1 MKESHKSLVST
12 FSKLDISQ
20 KKFGDRSSIL
30 SNLSKI
36 GYPIVEGFFI
46 SYDIMKQIEIG
57 QQTPQIPNKFLEC
70 GPFCLRSSTN
80 KTEIAGLEP
89 FLYLGLNKEKIDELS
104 ITFGKKK
111 LSQIYLNHIKNFGIR
126 VFDLETDF
134 FEHSILKTL
143 KQKKIN
149 SVNNLDIKTLNYL
162 ISEFEEY
169 YRSSLGFDFPEDPS
183 DQIHYALKAI
193 MNEWQSPSSKILRN
207 SLGILNED
215 NIGVIIQK
223 MIFKNLNSHIVDL
236 EIQFID
242 SNTGEEKI
250 NGRYKKVGQ
259 NYTTAKPFEGTN
271 YKKLLSKNI
280 EIGRPKFNLFSNPFF
295 KKIKELDKKTST
307 IYNKKFSYRFIVGA
321 EDLFLV
327 DAKKVNLQTSAI
339 LKMHMDCVKKGILSK
354 EQIISKVE
362 PEIFVQSL
370 HPQISQNS
378 ELNIIGV
385 GLPASPGGVSGKVAF
400 RAEEAIRMS
409 SKGMTVILVRSETS
423 SEDIRGMHASAGVL
437 TLRGGMSSH
446 AAVVARGLGKPCV
459 VGVRNLSINSSLNSI
474 ITSEGEVLKSG
485 DVVTI
490 DGSNGHVLKGN
501 ANMVKPKLPKYFFE
515 ILDWAS
521 DRGKICIK
529 ANADTTKEAQQAKGF
544 KVDGIGLCR
553 TEHMFFEKKS
563 LQIMQKILLSPS
575 DNDKMN
581 AITILSKIQELEFK
595 KIFKIMRGKT
605 VTTRLLDLPVH
616 EFLPNSINELEI
628 LADELKMT
636 FLQVSERCKQMAEIN
651 PMLGKRGVRL
661 GIILPELYK
670 MQVKAIIKASIS
682 VYGKNQKEFPPEI
695 MLPMVSSFK
704 EVNLLKKL
712 IDDVVAEI
720 TKEFNFP
727 INYKLGVMVETP
739 RAALKAGELA
749 VISSFLSFG
758 TNDLTQM
765 TYGLSRDDSG
775 TFMRDYLEKGIFP
788 VDPFRSLDLDGVGEL
803 LKIASKKSRA
813 ANPSIKI
820 GICGEHGGDPESIDF
835 CKKIGLDFVS
845 CSPFRVPIARIA
857 AAQ

>member
-1 MKESHKSLVST
+1 
-12 FSKLDISQ
+12 
-20 KKFGDRSSIL
+20 
-30 SNLSKI
+30 
-36 GYPIVEGFFI
+36 
-46 SYDIMKQIEIG
+46 
-57 QQTPQIPNKFLEC
+57 
-70 GPFCLRSSTN
+70 
-80 KTEIAGLEP
+80 
-89 FLYLGLNKEKIDELS
+89 
-104 ITFGKKK
+104 
-111 LSQIYLNHIKNFGIR
+111 
-126 VFDLETDF
+126 
-134 FEHSILKTL
+134 
-143 KQKKIN
+143 
-149 SVNNLDIKTLNYL
+149 
-162 ISEFEEY
+162 
-169 YRSSLGFDFPEDPS
+169 
-183 DQIHYALKAI
+183 
-193 MNEWQSPSSKILRN
+193 
-207 SLGILNED
+207 
-215 NIGVIIQK
+215 
-223 MIFKNLNSHIVDL
+223 
-236 EIQFID
+236 
-242 SNTGEEKI
+242 
-250 NGRYKKVGQ
+250 
-259 NYTTAKPFEGTN
+259 
-271 YKKLLSKNI
+271 
-280 EIGRPKFNLFSNPFF
+280 
-295 KKIKELDKKTST
+295 
-307 IYNKKFSYRFIVGA
+307 
-321 EDLFLV
+321 
-327 DAKKVNLQTSAI
+327 
-339 LKMHMDCVKKGILSK
+339 MHMDCVKKGVLSK
-354 EQIISKVE
+354 DQIISKVE
-362 PEIFVQSL
+362 PDMFVQSL

-378 ELNIIGV
+378 GLNIIGV

-595 KIFKIMRGKT
+595 KMFKIMRGKT

-661 GIILPELYK
+661 GILLPELYK
-670 MQVKAIIKASIS
+670 MQVKAIIKASIRI
-682 VYGKNQKEFPPEI
+682 YGKNQKELPPQI
-695 MLPMVSSFK
+695 
-704 EVNLLKKL
+704 KL
-712 IDDVVAEI
+712 HKV
-720 TKEFNFP
+720 
-727 INYKLGVMVETP
+727 
-739 RAALKAGELA
+739 
-749 VISSFLSFG
+749 
-758 TNDLTQM
+758 
-765 TYGLSRDDSG
+765 
-775 TFMRDYLEKGIFP
+775 
-788 VDPFRSLDLDGVGEL
+788 
-803 LKIASKKSRA
+803 
-813 ANPSIKI
+813 
-820 GICGEHGGDPESIDF
+820 
-835 CKKIGLDFVS
+835 
-845 CSPFRVPIARIA
+845 
-857 AAQ
+857 